1 MELRPP
7 PLPDKDFFSVGEA
20 SRLAQ
25 VPAYT
30 LRYWEAQFGG
40 LRPARRS
47 GGHRRYSR
55 SDMETIFAIKDLLQR
70 RKMTIAGARRALRE
84 GIKVLPSG
92 NSPEDGKG
100 LPQATLKV
108 LREVRKEIK
117 GLVEELGRE

>member
-25 VPAYT
+25 VPAHT
-30 LRYWEAQFGG
+30 LRYWEGKFGA

-55 SDMETIFAIKDLLQR
+55 ADMETVFAIKELLQG
-70 RKMTIAGARRALRE
+70 RKMTISGARKVLRE
-84 GIKVLPSG
+84 GIKVLPVQNAAQEG
-92 NSPEDGKG
+92 G
-100 LPQATLKV
+100 LPQSTLKV